1 MRIET
6 GTVMTGRLSVIR
18 DHTTAFKNRLEVEV
32 ELPDGPVRISG
43 FAAWYRPAPDGVN
56 WNVGL
61 YIRDM
66 PAADRARYQAYR
78 DAMRPLLAAAGG
90 GFRYDFEIGST
101 LQSEAAHPITRLFA
115 IHFPDRTAKDAFF
128 SDPAYLAVRE
138 RYFAEAVRGR
148 TVLAEYER

>member
-1 MRIET
+1 MHMTIVDAGDESHVSRRIDGLVRDIGENGMRIET

-66 PAADRARYQAYR
+66 PAADRARYQAYLEKISR
-78 DAMRPLLAAAGG
+78 DA
-90 GFRYDFEIGST
+90 
-101 LQSEAAHPITRLFA
+101 
-115 IHFPDRTAKDAFF
+115 
-128 SDPAYLAVRE
+128 
-138 RYFAEAVRGR
+138 
-148 TVLAEYER
+148 